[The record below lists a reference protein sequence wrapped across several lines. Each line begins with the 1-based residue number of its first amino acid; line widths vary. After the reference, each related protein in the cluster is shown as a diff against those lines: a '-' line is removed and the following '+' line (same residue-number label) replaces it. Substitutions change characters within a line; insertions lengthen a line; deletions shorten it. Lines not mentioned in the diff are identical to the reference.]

1 MMQVDVAE
9 FGKDLPVYL
18 NMVGTGEEVLIISHG
33 KIIARMMPPSE
44 DETLYLLSSP
54 ANAKRLQQAKKE
66 IDDGNLIEIENID
79 DLDKLL
85 A

>member
-1 MMQVDVAE
+1 MQVDVAE
-9 FGKDLPVYL
+9 FSKDLPAYL
-18 NMVGTGEEVLIISHG
+18 KMVGNGEEVLILSHG

-54 ANAKRLQQAKKE
+54 ANAKGLQQAKKE
-66 IDDGNLIEIENID
+66 IEEGKLIEIENID